1 MFFREAPMRPWRDL
15 AGRVTF
21 WSPDSKSTD
30 ALITRHTLR
39 VIGAP
44 LPDLEQQLRL
54 KERALV
60 ITSSQEIEGTIV
72 DYHAD
77 LTGYDITIES
87 KN

>member
-1 MFFREAPMRPWRDL
+1 MN
-15 AGRVTF
+15 GTF
-21 WSPDSKSTD
+21 NGVRLRNIISIGSSTD
-30 ALITRHTLR
+30 ALITRYTLR

-54 KERALV
+54 NERALV
-60 ITSSQEIEGTIV
+60 ITSSEEIEGCIV

-87 KN
+87 KSASL